1 MKPLSEQTDQ
11 KLAWQKLGNFV
22 ADEVAKAS
30 LKSEAPFVKDLS
42 RKINEHNR
50 AQKRKLLKVYKY
62 LVDFNQHSQVSYG
75 KITDTNQGGES
86 RQGIPSNRNIRE
98 IMKNWRVQNPR
109 HFAYPCMTL
118 DVAKCCPWGVW
129 SAYVVYSW
137 LQTLE
142 WPDDDNITK
151 DDVGVTFLEL
161 YANFTIVM
169 GAQLPV
175 TVCRKGSRLVWEHF
189 DSASAHLQPKRS
201 RAAIAQGVVLDSIV
215 KQIEKALGI
224 KFWTMK
230 KKTGIQTLSH
240 LGQSFLQKRTGY
252 IRRPSMLHA
261 DLTIELVDRFLHC
274 CKDNHNYNMEMVPK
288 HFLQSLPE
296 PRDVVLPD
304 PLVELTPEA
313 VVYHKKIFTRAK
325 KRNGE

>member
-1 MKPLSEQTDQ
+1 ME
-11 KLAWQKLGNFV
+11 
-22 ADEVAKAS
+22 
-30 LKSEAPFVKDLS
+30 
-42 RKINEHNR
+42 
-50 AQKRKLLKVYKY
+50 
-62 LVDFNQHSQVSYG
+62 
-75 KITDTNQGGES
+75 
-86 RQGIPSNRNIRE
+86 
-98 IMKNWRVQNPR
+98 R
-109 HFAYPCMTL
+109 HHL
-118 DVAKCCPWGVW
+118 
-129 SAYVVYSW
+129 
-137 LQTLE
+137 
-142 WPDDDNITK
+142 
-151 DDVGVTFLEL
+151 GVTRNALRENRLVIFGLCSIGLRRHGPFISCHIFLPLCFALSGTHLGSSLEL

-215 KQIEKALGI
+215 KQIEKALGL

-230 KKTGIQTLSH
+230 KKTGIKTLSH

-274 CKDNHNYNMEMVPK
+274 CKDNHNYNLEMVPK
-288 HFLQSLPE
+288 HFLQSLPK

-325 KRNGE
+325 KTKW

>member
-1 MKPLSEQTDQ
+1 
-11 KLAWQKLGNFV
+11 
-22 ADEVAKAS
+22 
-30 LKSEAPFVKDLS
+30 
-42 RKINEHNR
+42 
-50 AQKRKLLKVYKY
+50 
-62 LVDFNQHSQVSYG
+62 
-75 KITDTNQGGES
+75 
-86 RQGIPSNRNIRE
+86 
-98 IMKNWRVQNPR
+98 
-109 HFAYPCMTL
+109 
-118 DVAKCCPWGVW
+118 
-129 SAYVVYSW
+129 
-137 LQTLE
+137 
-142 WPDDDNITK
+142 
-151 DDVGVTFLEL
+151 
-161 YANFTIVM
+161 M

-175 TVCRKGSRLVWEHF
+175 TVCRKGSRLVWGHF

-215 KQIEKALGI
+215 KQIEKAFGM
-224 KFWTMK
+224 KFWTMR
-230 KKTGIQTLSH
+230 KKTGIKTLSH

-274 CKDNHNYNMEMVPK
+274 CKDNHNYNLEMVPK

-325 KRNGE
+325 KRNGD